1 MRKQVTCVVLGL
13 FLVGCFSLALAAEEK
28 DKGKSTSLFSRV
40 DFNQD
45 GKVSLEE
52 HLAWE
57 KGLFTSND
65 RNGDGYISSQEVA
78 EFKLEQIN
86 HKRKEAGQKLEFELR
101 EFVFSPELDTDGDS
115 RVSLAEHLAWETKNF
130 QANDLNN
137 DRYITW
143 DEILEKQRIIRQE
156 VKRKVALMRQ
166 RQRAASQKSPQQRNY
181 QD

>member
-1 MRKQVTCVVLGL
+1 MQRKVTCVVLGL

-78 EFKLEQIN
+78 EFQLEQIN
-86 HKRKEAGQKLEFELR
+86 HNRKETGKKLEFELR
-101 EFVFSPELDTDGDS
+101 DYVFSPELDTDGDS
-115 RVSLAEHLAWETKNF
+115 KISLAEHLSWETKNF
-130 QANDLNN
+130 HANDLSG
-137 DRYITW
+137 DGHITW
-143 DEILEKQRIIRQE
+143 DEILERQKIITE
-156 VKRKVALMRQ
+156 EIKRKVTLVRQ
-166 RQRAASQKSPQQRNY
+166 RQRAAAEKPPLQKNY